1 MENEKKAS
9 VLDLLLRPELPDV
22 RKVLPEKQV
31 EVKRLTE
38 LGVGDAAVDQE
49 YVRQGEPVVF
59 TLRALTYNE
68 TRQIQDKPRED
79 QALSAVLYGCKD
91 PDFRDK
97 RLLDAEK
104 GIVTPLDA
112 IKARLSAG
120 EIDEAYIEIQ
130 ELSGYLRRTLAEVK
144 NA

>member
-22 RKVLPEKQV
+22 RRVLPEKQV

-38 LGVGDAAVDQE
+38 LA
-49 YVRQGEPVVF
+49 GEPVVF

>member
-38 LGVGDAAVDQE
+38 LA
-49 YVRQGEPVVF
+49 GEPVVF

-68 TRQIQDKPRED
+68 PRQIQDKPRED

>member
-1 MENEKKAS
+1 MENEKKVS

-22 RKVLPEKQV
+22 RRVLPEKQV

-38 LGVGDAAVDQE
+38 LA
-49 YVRQGEPVVF
+49 GEPVVF
-59 TLRALTYNE
+59 TLRAMTYNE
-68 TRQIQDKPRED
+68 TRQLYDKPRED

-97 RLLDAEK
+97 RLLDSEK
-104 GIVTPLDA
+104 GSVTPLDA
-112 IKARLSAG
+112 IKARLFAG
-120 EIDEAYIEIQ
+120 EIDELHIEIQ
-130 ELSGYLRRTLAEVK
+130 KLSGYLRRTLAEVK

>member
-1 MENEKKAS
+1 MENEKKVS

-22 RKVLPEKQV
+22 RRVLPEKQV

-38 LGVGDAAVDQE
+38 LA
-49 YVRQGEPVVF
+49 GEPVVF
-59 TLRALTYNE
+59 TLRAMTYNE
-68 TRQIQDKPRED
+68 TRQLYDKPRED
-79 QALSAVLYGCKD
+79 QAVTAVLYGCKD

>member
-1 MENEKKAS
+1 MENEKKVS

-22 RKVLPEKQV
+22 RRVLPEKQV

-38 LGVGDAAVDQE
+38 LA
-49 YVRQGEPVVF
+49 GEPVVF

-68 TRQIQDKPRED
+68 TRQIQDKPREE
-79 QALSAVLYGCKD
+79 QAVSAVLYGCKD

-97 RLLDAEK
+97 RLLDPER
-104 GIVTPLDA
+104 GVVTPPDA
-112 IKARLSAG
+112 IKARLTAG
-120 EIDEAYIEIQ
+120 EIDELYIEIQ
-130 ELSGYLRRTLAEVK
+130 KLSGYLRRTLAEVK

>member
-38 LGVGDAAVDQE
+38 LA
-49 YVRQGEPVVF
+49 GEPVVF
-59 TLRALTYNE
+59 TLRAMTYNE
-68 TRQIQDKPRED
+68 TRQLYDKPRED

-97 RLLDAEK
+97 RLLDSEK

-112 IKARLSAG
+112 IKARLFAG
-120 EIDEAYIEIQ
+120 EIDELHIEIQ
-130 ELSGYLRRTLAEVK
+130 KLSGYLRRTLAEVK

>member
-1 MENEKKAS
+1 MENEKKVS

-22 RKVLPEKQV
+22 RRVLPEKQV

-38 LGVGDAAVDQE
+38 LA
-49 YVRQGEPVVF
+49 GEPVVF
-59 TLRALTYNE
+59 TLRAMTYNE
-68 TRQIQDKPRED
+68 TRQLYDKPRED

-97 RLLDAEK
+97 RLLDSEK

-112 IKARLSAG
+112 IKARLFAG
-120 EIDEAYIEIQ
+120 EIDELHMEIRK
-130 ELSGYLRRTLAEVK
+130 LSGYLRRTLAEVK

>member
-1 MENEKKAS
+1 MENEKKVS

-22 RKVLPEKQV
+22 RRVLPEKQV

-38 LGVGDAAVDQE
+38 LA
-49 YVRQGEPVVF
+49 GEPVVF
-59 TLRALTYNE
+59 TLRAMTYNE
-68 TRQIQDKPRED
+68 TRQLYDKPRED
-79 QALSAVLYGCKD
+79 QTLSAVLYGCKD

-97 RLLDAEK
+97 RLLDSEK

-112 IKARLSAG
+112 IKARLFAG
-120 EIDEAYIEIQ
+120 EIDELHIEIQ
-130 ELSGYLRRTLAEVK
+130 KLSGYLRLTLAEVK

>member
-1 MENEKKAS
+1 MENEKNAS
-9 VLDLLLRPELPDV
+9 VLDLLLRADLPDV
-22 RKVLPEKQV
+22 RKALPEKRM

-38 LGVGDAAVDQE
+38 LA
-49 YVRQGEPVVF
+49 GEPVVF

-97 RLLDAEK
+97 RLLDPER

>member
-1 MENEKKAS
+1 MENEKKVS

-22 RKVLPEKQV
+22 RKSLPEKKA

-38 LGVGDAAVDQE
+38 LA
-49 YVRQGEPVVF
+49 GEPVVF
-59 TLRALTYNE
+59 TLRGLTYDE
-68 TRQIQDKPRED
+68 SRKVQDKPREE
-79 QALSAVLYGCKD
+79 QAVSAVLYGCKD

-97 RLLDAEK
+97 RLLDPER

-120 EIDEAYIEIQ
+120 EIDEAYFEIQ

>member
-1 MENEKKAS
+1 MENEKKVS

-22 RKVLPEKQV
+22 RRVLPEKQV

-38 LGVGDAAVDQE
+38 LA
-49 YVRQGEPVVF
+49 GEPVVF

>member
-1 MENEKKAS
+1 MENEKKVS

-22 RKVLPEKQV
+22 RRVLPEKQV

-38 LGVGDAAVDQE
+38 LA
-49 YVRQGEPVVF
+49 GEPVVF
-59 TLRALTYNE
+59 TLRAMTYNE
-68 TRQIQDKPRED
+68 TRQLYDKPRED

>member
-1 MENEKKAS
+1 MENEKKVS

-22 RKVLPEKQV
+22 RRVLPEKQV

-38 LGVGDAAVDQE
+38 LA
-49 YVRQGEPVVF
+49 GEPVVF

-97 RLLDAEK
+97 RLLDPER
-104 GIVTPLDA
+104 GVVTPPDA
-112 IKARLSAG
+112 IKARLTAG
-120 EIDEAYIEIQ
+120 EIDELYIEIQ
-130 ELSGYLRRTLAEVK
+130 KLSGYLRRTLAEVK

>member
-1 MENEKKAS
+1 MENEKKVS

-22 RKVLPEKQV
+22 RRVLPEKQV

-38 LGVGDAAVDQE
+38 LA
-49 YVRQGEPVVF
+49 GEPVVF

-112 IKARLSAG
+112 IKARLFAG
-120 EIDEAYIEIQ
+120 EIDELHIEIQ
-130 ELSGYLRRTLAEVK
+130 KLSGYLRRTLAEVK

>member
-1 MENEKKAS
+1 MENEKKVS

-38 LGVGDAAVDQE
+38 LA
-49 YVRQGEPVVF
+49 GEPVVF
-59 TLRALTYNE
+59 TLRAMTYNE
-68 TRQIQDKPRED
+68 TRQLYDKPRED

-97 RLLDAEK
+97 RLLDSEK

-112 IKARLSAG
+112 IKARLFAG
-120 EIDEAYIEIQ
+120 EIDELHIEIQ

>member
-31 EVKRLTE
+31 EVNRLTE
-38 LGVGDAAVDQE
+38 LA
-49 YVRQGEPVVF
+49 GEPVVF